1 MLSVLRIDQLAIID
15 SLELELGP
23 GLNVLTGETGA
34 GKSILVGALKLV
46 LGGKARPELVRSGAE
61 AAEVEALFE
70 VSDNPRVAERLRADG
85 LEAADELVI
94 RRVVTASGR
103 SRAYVNGRLTSAE
116 QLVRLSA
123 GLVDIS
129 SQHQHHSLVDAS
141 EHIHY
146 LDAAAGL
153 GGLRETMA
161 AQHQGLSAALAARR
175 SAELAERSRAERE
188 DFLRFQLEEV
198 RKLNPKAGEDE
209 ALREE
214 GDRLRHA
221 GRLAEI
227 ASGGERA
234 LQGGRGALCDRL
246 SLLESELREG
256 AAVEASF
263 AELASRI
270 HSARLDLIEV
280 ARDLQRA
287 ARSFPDDPRRL
298 SEIDERQAALKRLL
312 RRFGPTLDELLAW
325 RQGAEAELL
334 ALADNGARIEALG
347 EEIERLR
354 GQAALSARALSARRR
369 EVADQLGAGIT
380 AELQTLGMGGARVE
394 VSVAALG
401 GKGDVEV
408 DGARLTALGVDQV
421 EFLIAPNPGEQ
432 PRPLRQVASGGE
444 LSRALLALKQVLAGL
459 GPVGLYVFDEVDTG
473 VGGAVAEVIGRKL
486 WQVAQ
491 PGQALCITHLP
502 QVAAWGDRHLRVEK
516 QVREGR
522 THSGVVRLP
531 DGEARVEELARMLG
545 GVVVTAGA
553 RQAAAD
559 LLDQATAWRRSVR

>member
-1 MLSVLRIDQLAIID
+1 
-15 SLELELGP
+15 
-23 GLNVLTGETGA
+23 
-34 GKSILVGALKLV
+34 
-46 LGGKARPELVRSGAE
+46 
-61 AAEVEALFE
+61 
-70 VSDNPRVAERLRADG
+70 
-85 LEAADELVI
+85 
-94 RRVVTASGR
+94 
-103 SRAYVNGRLTSAE
+103 
-116 QLVRLSA
+116 
-123 GLVDIS
+123 
-129 SQHQHHSLVDAS
+129 
-141 EHIHY
+141 
-146 LDAAAGL
+146 
-153 GGLRETMA
+153 
-161 AQHQGLSAALAARR
+161 
-175 SAELAERSRAERE
+175 
-188 DFLRFQLEEV
+188 
-198 RKLNPKAGEDE
+198 
-209 ALREE
+209 
-214 GDRLRHA
+214 
-221 GRLAEI
+221 
-227 ASGGERA
+227 
-234 LQGGRGALCDRL
+234 
-246 SLLESELREG
+246 
-256 AAVEASF
+256 
-263 AELASRI
+263 
-270 HSARLDLIEV
+270 
-280 ARDLQRA
+280 
-287 ARSFPDDPRRL
+287 
-298 SEIDERQAALKRLL
+298 
-312 RRFGPTLDELLAW
+312 
-325 RQGAEAELL
+325 
-334 ALADNGARIEALG
+334 
-347 EEIERLR
+347 
-354 GQAALSARALSARRR
+354 
-369 EVADQLGAGIT
+369 VADQLGAGIT